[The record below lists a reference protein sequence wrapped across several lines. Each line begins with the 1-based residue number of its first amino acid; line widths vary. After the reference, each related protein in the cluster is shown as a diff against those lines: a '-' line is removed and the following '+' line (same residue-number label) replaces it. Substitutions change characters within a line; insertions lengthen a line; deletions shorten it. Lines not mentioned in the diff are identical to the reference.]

1 MCLLFKLG
9 RQQQQLG
16 SPLQRMTN
24 WRLILL
30 NECSCWDNSLT
41 CYLTLAIFH
50 DKTRVDIC
58 LPVCSTDVCIQ
69 APCTLSTLKKYY
81 LKYNQIL
88 SDQKKNQRRHN
99 LKPFASKVV
108 KQKALINRLSMRK
121 RDMVSNPLFMIPDFF
136 LHFTNELS

>member
-1 MCLLFKLG
+1 MEAGLFVGMCLLFKL
-9 RQQQQLG
+9 REAAAVAG

-58 LPVCSTDVCIQ
+58 LPVCSTDVCILG
-69 APCTLSTLKKYY
+69 ALHTIHFEE
-81 LKYNQIL
+81 IL
-88 SDQKKNQRRHN
+88 SQIQLDF
-99 LKPFASKVV
+99 LGTP
-108 KQKALINRLSMRK
+108 
-121 RDMVSNPLFMIPDFF
+121 FF
-136 LHFTNELS
+136 LLLFLFRSEFS

>member
-1 MCLLFKLG
+1 MGYKIPTTDWDHFLG
-9 RQQQQLG
+9 SRIICRKVLIIQTREAAAG

-58 LPVCSTDVCIQ
+58 LPVCSTDVCI
-69 APCTLSTLKKYY
+69 
-81 LKYNQIL
+81 
-88 SDQKKNQRRHN
+88 
-99 LKPFASKVV
+99 
-108 KQKALINRLSMRK
+108 
-121 RDMVSNPLFMIPDFF
+121 
-136 LHFTNELS
+136 

>member
-1 MCLLFKLG
+1 MFWLFTVWIFFWIFENSRPSASNFKSFSWSVEQFFLTVG
-9 RQQQQLG
+9 QNNFGNKIPSPESRIICKNVLIIQTREAAAAG

-58 LPVCSTDVCIQ
+58 LPVCSTDVCILGALHTIHFEEIL
-69 APCTLSTLKKYY
+69 AP
-81 LKYNQIL
+81 
-88 SDQKKNQRRHN
+88 
-99 LKPFASKVV
+99 
-108 KQKALINRLSMRK
+108 M
-121 RDMVSNPLFMIPDFF
+121 
-136 LHFTNELS
+136 